1 MRAWRVRPKA
11 DGRGWLVFSPGGER
25 TEFVTGGLA
34 IEYGR
39 QRAQDAHEILL
50 VYDSEGRE
58 IKEAFRL
65 H

>member
-1 MRAWRVRPKA
+1 M
-11 DGRGWLVFSPGGER
+11 FSPDGKR

-39 QRAQDAHEILL
+39 QGAQEAHQILL

-58 IKEAFRL
+58 IKEDYRL